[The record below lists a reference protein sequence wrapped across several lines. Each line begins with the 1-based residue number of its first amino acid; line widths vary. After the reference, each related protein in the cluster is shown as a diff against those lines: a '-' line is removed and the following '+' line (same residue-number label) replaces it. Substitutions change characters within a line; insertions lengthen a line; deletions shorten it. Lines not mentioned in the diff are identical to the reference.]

1 VANPFIYAEV
11 RLPQD
16 DLLTPPLA
24 GLPAETRI
32 AEGEP
37 VGCGYRFGLY
47 PEWYCYIQFCWRKS
61 GETRI

>member
-24 GLPAETRI
+24 GLPAENTNSRRWTRRLRLSVR
-32 AEGEP
+32 A
-37 VGCGYRFGLY
+37 VSRM
-47 PEWYCYIQFCWRKS
+47 
-61 GETRI
+61 